1 MFTRFLHLNF
11 SRTSHGVLSFYF
23 VKMSDSEEYLSF
35 SESEDVQDD
44 SEDSDSEEIV
54 SSSLVEPYQ
63 DEPRAHSS
71 DEEADEE
78 EDNDGLSPAILR
90 SRFEGEIPVD
100 EW

>member
-1 MFTRFLHLNF
+1 
-11 SRTSHGVLSFYF
+11 
-23 VKMSDSEEYLSF
+23 MSDSEEYLSF

>member
-1 MFTRFLHLNF
+1 
-11 SRTSHGVLSFYF
+11 
-23 VKMSDSEEYLSF
+23 MSDSEEYLSF
-35 SESEDVQDD
+35 SESEDVQDV
-44 SEDSDSEEIV
+44 SEDSDSEELV

-78 EDNDGLSPAILR
+78 EDIDGLSPAILR
-90 SRFEGEIPVD
+90 ARLEGVIPVD

>member
-1 MFTRFLHLNF
+1 
-11 SRTSHGVLSFYF
+11 
-23 VKMSDSEEYLSF
+23 MSDSEDYLSF
-35 SESEDVQDD
+35 SDSEDVRDV
-44 SEDSDSEEIV
+44 SEDSDTDEIV

-90 SRFEGEIPVD
+90 ARFDGEISVH